1 MFGEI
6 KMKTEAQKIR
16 ELLESLLKAGP
27 INLEDIYKEEPE
39 NSSDSTLN
47 ELSPEPWD
55 EPNRED
61 DPKKLAIGDTIEI
74 TDEETGEQVAVGKIA
89 GWGPY
94 TDIQVQVGNK
104 VYEIPMNLPAFS
116 ENYDNP
122 KYDWIVSVYYD
133 PTDPEQSWPNY
144 PIVNNPG
151 IRKPP
156 EQTTED
162 HNMPD
167 QRAMYDQLLDM
178 LELATQNGLYDAAD
192 WLKGHLTQIKAGFK

>member
-1 MFGEI
+1 
-6 KMKTEAQKIR
+6 MKTEAQKMR

-27 INLEDIYKEEPE
+27 ISLEEIYNAEEIK
-39 NSSDSTLN
+39 DSTLN

-61 DPKKLAIGDTIEI
+61 DPKKLAIGQTIEI
-74 TDEETGEQVAVGKIA
+74 VDEDTYEQVAVGKIA

-94 TDIQVQVGNK
+94 TDIQVQVDNK

-122 KYDWIVSVYYD
+122 KYDWIVTVYYD

-144 PIVNNPG
+144 PIVDNPG

-156 EQTTED
+156 EHTSGVEED

-167 QRAMYDQLLDM
+167 QRATYDQLLDM
-178 LELATQNGLYDAAD
+178 LELATQAGLYDAAD
-192 WLKGHLTQIKAGFK
+192 WLKKELRHIQAGFKK

>member
-1 MFGEI
+1 
-6 KMKTEAQKIR
+6 MKTEAQKMR

-27 INLEDIYKEEPE
+27 ISLEEIYNAEEIK
-39 NSSDSTLN
+39 DSILN

-55 EPNRED
+55 EPDRDE
-61 DPKKLAIGDTIEI
+61 PKKLAIGQTIEI
-74 TDEETGEQVAVGKIA
+74 VDENTYEQVAVGKIA

-94 TDIQVQVGNK
+94 TDIQVQVGSK

-122 KYDWIVSVYYD
+122 KYDWIVTVYYD

-144 PIVNNPG
+144 PIVDNPG

-156 EQTTED
+156 EHTSEERDGQPQAQYS
-162 HNMPD
+162 N
-167 QRAMYDQLLDM
+167 YDQLLDM
-178 LELATQNGLYDAAD
+178 LELATQAGLYDAAD
-192 WLKGHLTQIKAGFK
+192 WLKGHLKQMQAGFKK